1 MSPVRSGGSSP
12 ALWVSLAVAA
22 GVAIAASGACRRTV
36 VPPVVAGATDASMSP
51 GDRRQQ
57 EILGTSAGK
66 PGDPDLM
73 SQFAAINARHFSGEL
88 PDVVVRWEPALA
100 EVGPLDGLGLTL
112 QGMFGQAGSDTFIL
126 INPAIRADPRAVE
139 RALCHEIVHA
149 HLFAL
154 GDRTTSH
161 GPAFQNILQRLARE
175 GAFEGIAAD
184 AEDKARLRAWLDA
197 ESARIDAERR
207 EMDALDIEIRQT
219 AAELDR
225 EIAAFNA
232 QASRSPAG
240 AEALEARRRHHNQRV
255 LEASDRLRRDRDDLA
270 HFNREV
276 ARYNLMMAYPDG
288 LDAASR
294 VPLKAPLP
302 SAGRRETGGGR

>member
-1 MSPVRSGGSSP
+1 
-12 ALWVSLAVAA
+12 
-22 GVAIAASGACRRTV
+22 
-36 VPPVVAGATDASMSP
+36 MSP

-57 EILGTSAGK
+57 EILKASAAK

-73 SQFAAINARHFSGEL
+73 SQFAAINARHFSSEL
-88 PDVVVRWEPALA
+88 PDVTVRWEPALA

-112 QGMFGQAGSDTFIL
+112 QGMFGQAGSSTFIL

-161 GPAFQNILQRLARE
+161 GPSFQDILQRLARE

-225 EIAAFNA
+225 EIAAFGA
-232 QASRSPAG
+232 LASRSPAE
-240 AEALEARRRHHNQRV
+240 AEALEARRRRHNQRV
-255 LEASDRLRRDRDDLA
+255 LEANDRLQRDRGDLA

-276 ARYNLMMAYPDG
+276 TRYNLMMAYPDG
-288 LDAASR
+288 LDETSR
-294 VPLKAPLP
+294 VPSKAPLP
-302 SAGRRETGGGR
+302 SASRGMTGDGR